1 MSKAG
6 KTSSHTNV
14 SRQQPT
20 LRASSRPNTP
30 SQQPL
35 LDSLP
40 EDPVDRMLAT
50 DPVLI
55 RLGREIR
62 KHQGLL
68 RDSCSEEAW
77 RVYLR
82 IEELINE
89 RMFAFADKWVE
100 KNPRS
105 SVHHNHLMDLRP
117 TSKETE

>member
-1 MSKAG
+1 MAHHKIQKSKEQS
-6 KTSSHTNV
+6 TSPTKRN
-14 SRQQPT
+14 RQPV
-20 LRASSRPNTP
+20 
-30 SQQPL
+30 

-40 EDPVDRMLAT
+40 EDPVDRLLVT
-50 DPVLI
+50 DFVLV

-62 KHQGLL
+62 KHQRLL

-105 SVHHNHLMDLRP
+105 SVHHNHLMGLPP